1 MDILKRELAPLTD
14 EAWDE
19 IESKAKEV
27 LENHLSARKAVH
39 VKGPLVWNIQSFQKV
54 A

>member
-14 EAWDE
+14 GWDE

-27 LENHLSARKAVH
+27 LKIICLQENQSMSKVL
-39 VKGPLVWNIQSFQKV
+39 LVWNIQSFQKV

>member
-27 LENHLSARKAVH
+27 LENHLSARKSVH
-39 VKGPLVWNIQSFQKV
+39 VKGPFGLEYTVLSEGP
-54 A
+54 